1 MIEPA
6 PRAHAPLPPIV
17 QPRFAE
23 LSVDQAMA
31 TLAGLGDLWQPD
43 AAWRSG
49 EHEDNKGGI
58 RYRVGKDVLYG
69 IVDVGEASF
78 GPGALPLQRATEDAY
93 RRIFALI
100 DCEGF
105 PYVWRTWNY
114 LARINAVEDNLERY
128 RQFDI
133 GRHDAFVASQR
144 LARGNVPA
152 ACALGTPGTMG
163 GPLTVAFMAGRAKA
177 VAIENPRQISAY
189 EYPTIYG
196 PRSPT
201 FSRAVF
207 AHLPGRELLFISGT
221 ASILGQRTVHLDDI
235 EGQTRETV
243 TNVGAVLR
251 SANDQA
257 SAAPYAL
264 GELRYRAYIRH
275 AADYPA
281 VRAVLE
287 ESLGPD
293 VPVAY
298 VHADICRA
306 DLLVEI
312 EATGAHLLDTG

>member
-1 MIEPA
+1 MIEAA
-6 PRAHAPLPPIV
+6 PRMHTPHAPLSP
-17 QPRFAE
+17 PRFAE
-23 LSVDQAMA
+23 LSADQAMA
-31 TLAGLGDLWQPD
+31 ALAGLGELWQPNE
-43 AAWRSG
+43 AWRAG
-49 EHEDNKGGI
+49 EHEGI
-58 RYRVGKDVLYG
+58 RYRVGEGMLYG
-69 IVDVGEASF
+69 IVDVEEAAF
-78 GPGALPLQRATEDAY
+78 APGALPLQRATEDAY

-100 DCEGF
+100 DREDF

-114 LARINAVEDNLERY
+114 LARINAVEDDLERY
-128 RQFDI
+128 RQFNI
-133 GRHDAFVASQR
+133 GRHDAFVSSHR

-152 ACALGTPGTMG
+152 ACALGTPGTPGTPG
-163 GPLTVAFMAGRAKA
+163 GPLTVAFMAGRTKA

-207 AHLPGRELLFISGT
+207 ARVPGRELLFISGT
-221 ASILGQRTVHLDDI
+221 ASIVGHQTVHLDDI
-235 EGQTRETV
+235 DGQTRETV
-243 TNVGAVLR
+243 SNVGAVLR
-251 SANDQA
+251 SANDQ
-257 SAAPYAL
+257 SATAPYAL
-264 GELRYRAYIRH
+264 DELHYRAYIRH
-275 AADYPA
+275 VADYPA

-312 EATGAHLLDTG
+312 EAAGAHALDI

>member
-1 MIEPA
+1 MIEAA
-6 PRAHAPLPPIV
+6 PKTHASLPPIA
-17 QPRFAE
+17 QPRFAR
-23 LSVDQAMA
+23 LAADQAMA
-31 TLAGLGDLWQPD
+31 VLAGLGDLWQPS
-43 AAWRSG
+43 AAMRSG
-49 EHEDNKGGI
+49 EHDGI
-58 RYRVGKDVLYG
+58 RYRVGEDMLYG
-69 IVDVGEASF
+69 IVDVDEAGF
-78 GPGALPLQRATEDAY
+78 GPGALALQRATEDAY

-100 DCEGF
+100 DREDC

-114 LARINAVEDNLERY
+114 LARINTVEDALERY
-128 RQFDI
+128 RQFNI
-133 GRHDAFVASQR
+133 GRHDAFVASHR

-152 ACALGTPGTMG
+152 ACALGTPGTTG
-163 GPLTVAFMAGRAKA
+163 GPLTVAFMAGRSKP

-221 ASILGQRTVHLDDI
+221 ASIVGHQTVHLDDI

-243 TNVGAVLR
+243 SNIGAVLR
-251 SANDQA
+251 SANEQ
-257 SAAPYAL
+257 STTAPYAMD
-264 GELRYRAYIRH
+264 ELHYRAYIRN

-281 VRAVLE
+281 VRAILE
-287 ESLGPD
+287 ESIDPD

-312 EATGAHLLDTG
+312 EATGAHALDIR